1 MRGYTVKFY
10 LEGQQVN
17 LKDLI
22 KELKIADVDV
32 DAVIVKTK
40 TGWTSPKQHLIL
52 SLRKKEGQI
61 INIAGKNKL
70 SVLTIDSFKKGN
82 VSKLLFNGKNF
93 SPTIVKRIEKSLM
106 PPEDSNTKIKQIII
120 QTDEGKL
127 ILNPTFIPN
136 K

>member
-61 INIAGKNKL
+61 INVGKVMSIAHL
-70 SVLTIDSFKKGN
+70 YQLI
-82 VSKLLFNGKNF
+82 
-93 SPTIVKRIEKSLM
+93 PTY
-106 PPEDSNTKIKQIII
+106 
-120 QTDEGKL
+120 
-127 ILNPTFIPN
+127 
-136 K
+136 